1 MSKIAKVNEITENLH
16 KLQVEQSKL
25 GWTLYTAG
33 YDFGIEEMY
42 KKVVAVYKDKG
53 NFEEI
58 CKAMELDL
66 DPSERRK
73 VEIMYNSFSSYHL
86 SDELNEL
93 DMKMKMKVNELSK
106 ILNTFRYSFEGKQ
119 VSSVELSQ
127 ILSSDDDRERR
138 KAAFFA
144 RSQINKPMVD
154 AGFIELVKLRK
165 EYAKK
170 YGSENFVE
178 LMLEKNELDK
188 DTFDTWAEQL
198 KNILPKMKELRQK
211 YAKEFLNDDIIMP
224 WDEAYISSKI
234 APSLNNEVDMTNY
247 YSNIKELFDLFG
259 FDISKYNITYDIFP
273 RANKSEW
280 GYNFP
285 VETGVDSRILANVK
299 NRFFE
304 YGVLLHE
311 TGHAVH
317 SFLNDP
323 NEKILNRGISGI
335 VTEGIANLFGGFM
348 YEENFYG
355 KFFEDKEKVAEEFA
369 KLQEYKRLNSLRSI
383 ERIFFD
389 HSFYKNDVDTL
400 DDIHNLYWETRKDI
414 LDEEAFDGQPPWA
427 FLIHHTTH
435 PIYLH
440 NYFMGDVTCEMLAKV
455 FEEKSGQKIF
465 DNPKAFGKFL
475 VDEVVKPSGMYKYNE
490 LFNRISG
497 KDFSLEYMID

>member
-1 MSKIAKVNEITENLH
+1 MSKIAKVNEIAEKLH
-16 KLQVEQSKL
+16 KLQVEQGKL
-25 GWTLYTAG
+25 GWVLYTAG
-33 YDFGIEEMY
+33 YDFGIEEIY
-42 KKVVAVYKDKG
+42 KKIVSVYKDKE
-53 NFEEI
+53 NYEEI
-58 CKAMELDL
+58 SKAMELDL
-66 DPSERRK
+66 DPVEKRK
-73 VEIMYNSFSSYHL
+73 VEIMHNSFSSYHL
-86 SDELNEL
+86 SEELNEL
-93 DMKMKMKVNELSK
+93 DMKIELKVNELSK
-106 ILNTFRYSFEGKQ
+106 ILNTFRYSFEGRQ

-127 ILSSDDDRERR
+127 ILSSDDDRKRR

-144 RSQINKPMVD
+144 RNQINKPMVD

-178 LMLEKNELDK
+178 LMLEKNELAK
-188 DTFDTWAEQL
+188 DTFESWPSQL
-198 KNILPKMKELRQK
+198 KAILPKMKQLRKK
-211 YAKEFLNDDIIMP
+211 YAREFLNADVIFP
-224 WDEAYISSKI
+224 WDEAYINSKI
-234 APSLNNEVDMTNY
+234 APSLNSEVDMTSY
-247 YSNIKELFDLFG
+247 YENIKDLFNLFG

-285 VETGVDSRILANVK
+285 IETGVDSRILANVK

-323 NEKILNRGISGI
+323 KEKILNMGISGI
-335 VTEGIANLFGGFM
+335 VTEGIANLFGDFM
-348 YEENFYG
+348 YNENFYS
-355 KFFEDKEKVAEEFA
+355 KFFVNKEKVSEEFS

-383 ERIFFD
+383 ERILFD
-389 HSFYKNDVDTL
+389 HSFYLNDVESL
-400 DDIHNLYWETRKDI
+400 DDIHNLYWKTRKDI
-414 LDEEAFDGQPPWA
+414 LDEEAYEGEPPWA

-455 FEEKSGQKIF
+455 FEEKFGQKIF
-465 DNPKAFGKFL
+465 DNPEAFGKFL
-475 VDEVVKPSGMYKYNE
+475 VDEVIKPSGIYKYNE
-490 LFNRISG
+490 LFKRISG
-497 KDFSLEYMID
+497 KDFSLQYMID